1 MPLTGLK
8 EAREKKGI
16 TLAEVSHA
24 LKISKSYLNALEM
37 EDFDDLPE
45 PVFARGYI
53 KSYCQYLEIDSRE
66 IFDKYNDFLSSKEP
80 VTYEPLRT
88 TPVKERR
95 RIRLAGLP
103 TWILSIAALVFLIV
117 AVLSYQIKKEKNKM
131 ELRAKLETEFA
142 HNASDVVD
150 DAEKPV
156 DERVASEV
164 GGDSGKAQ
172 FSRPTGDSEESGGGE
187 SDERAQDQGLNLNLE
202 AQELTWLYVVP
213 DSGSPIDVTLY
224 PGDRL
229 RIRAKK
235 TIKFKLGNAGGVSAV
250 LNGKKLSPLGKSGE
264 VVEKTFT
271 AGVEE

>member
-1 MPLTGLK
+1 VPLTGLK

-24 LKISKSYLNALEM
+24 LKISKAYLNALEM
-37 EDFDDLPE
+37 EDFDYLPE

-53 KSYCQYLEIDSRE
+53 KSYCQYLEVDSRE

-80 VTYEPLRT
+80 VTYEPLRA

-95 RIRLAGLP
+95 RIRLAGMP

-117 AVLSYQIKKEKNKM
+117 SVLSYQIKKEKNKM

-150 DAEKPV
+150 DTEKQA
-156 DERVASEV
+156 DEPVASDV
-164 GGDSGKAQ
+164 GGDSEKGQ
-172 FSRPTGDSEESGGGE
+172 LSRLTGDREEGGGGE
-187 SDERAQDQGLNLNLE
+187 RDERAQDQGLNLNLE

-213 DSGSPIDVTLY
+213 DNGSPIDVTLY